1 MKVLENYSLLAHN
14 TFGIDVRCRRFAEYD
29 SPDELKMFLNENE
42 SDAHFLHI
50 GEGSNLLFLK
60 DFEGTILR
68 SNIRS
73 IEMLEDDKDYY
84 ALLRVGAAVVWDELV
99 DYTLSHG
106 LYGLENLSL
115 IPGTVGAAA
124 VQNIGAYGVEVKDF
138 ITRVECM
145 NLRTGEL
152 RSFSKEECQYGY
164 RSSFFKLPENW
175 GQWAVLY
182 VTLRLNKTFTPHLE
196 YKGLRTEIEKRSMSM
211 DALTADVMR
220 NLVIEVRRNKLPDPK
235 VEGNAGSFFKNP
247 VISRQQFESLLLT
260 YPEMPHYDVDAEHI
274 KVPAAWLI
282 EQCGWK
288 GKSLGRAGVH
298 ALQPLVLVNRGGAAG
313 VDIQRLSEA
322 IQHDVKQKFDI
333 EINPEVNFIF

>member
-1 MKVLENYSLLAHN
+1 MNVLENYSLLKHN

-29 SPDELKMFLNENE
+29 SPEELRMFLDENK
-42 SDAHFLHI
+42 DIPHFLHI

-73 IEMLEDDKDYY
+73 IEMLEGDEDDH

-99 DYTLSHG
+99 DYTLRQG
-106 LYGLENLSL
+106 VYGLENLSL

-124 VQNIGAYGVEVKDF
+124 VQNIGAYGAEVKDF

-145 NLRTGEL
+145 HLRTGER
-152 RSFSKEECQYGY
+152 RSFTNEECQYGY
-164 RSSFFKLPENW
+164 RSSFFKSPENW
-175 GQWAVLY
+175 EQWVVLY
-182 VTLRLNKTFTPHLE
+182 VTLRLSKTFTPHLE
-196 YKGLRTEIEKRSMSM
+196 YKGLRTEIEKRSIPM
-211 DALTADVMR
+211 DTLTADMMR

-260 YPEMPHYDVDAEHI
+260 YPEMPHYDVDSEHV

-288 GKSLGRAGVH
+288 GKTLGRAGVH
-298 ALQPLVLVNRGGAAG
+298 ALQPLVLVNRGGATGA
-313 VDIQRLSEA
+313 DIQRLSDA
-322 IQHDVKQKFDI
+322 IKQDVKQKFDI
-333 EINPEVNFIF
+333 EINPEVNFI